1 MNKKKK
7 FYKILRTA
15 IYILFIIVLLMP
27 VLIMINTS
35 LKTYS
40 DITVWPPT
48 WFGKNL
54 QWINYKNVLT
64 GDKSIVTPLINSFI
78 VSSASSI
85 ICLILGILAA
95 YAISRYEFKGRNTF
109 LIIIIIT
116 QMFASVILVNPMYIM
131 FRNLNLLDTRI
142 SLIIANAATSLPMTV
157 WLLYSYISNIPKT
170 LEEAAWMDGFSRL
183 QGIRYI
189 LVPIL
194 APGVIT
200 AGLFSFIMSWGDLIF
215 ARSFIVSPEMKT
227 ISMALTDFQSLYKT
241 TWETQMAAGVIS
253 VIPIFIIF
261 VFIQKH
267 LVEGLTS
274 SGIKG

>member
-85 ICLILGILAA
+85 ICLVLGILAA

-253 VIPIFIIF
+253 VIPIFIFF

>member
-85 ICLILGILAA
+85 ICLVLGILAA
-95 YAISRYEFKGRNTF
+95 YAISRYEFKGKNTF

-142 SLIIANAATSLPMTV
+142 TLIIANAATSLPMTV

>member
-85 ICLILGILAA
+85 ICLVLGILAA
-95 YAISRYEFKGRNTF
+95 YAISRYEFKGKNTF

-142 SLIIANAATSLPMTV
+142 TLIIANAATSLPMTV

-227 ISMALTDFQSLYKT
+227 ISMALTDFQSLNKT
-241 TWETQMAAGVIS
+241 TWETQMAACVIS

>member
-85 ICLILGILAA
+85 ICLVLGILAA

-116 QMFASVILVNPMYIM
+116 QMFASVILVNSMYIM

>member
-40 DITVWPPT
+40 AITVWPPT

-85 ICLILGILAA
+85 ICLVLGILAA

>member
-40 DITVWPPT
+40 DITVWPPN

-85 ICLILGILAA
+85 ICLVLGILAA

>member
-85 ICLILGILAA
+85 ICLVLGILAA

>member
-85 ICLILGILAA
+85 ICLVLGILAA
-95 YAISRYEFKGRNTF
+95 YAISRYEFKGKNTF

-142 SLIIANAATSLPMTV
+142 TLIIANAATSLPMTV

-241 TWETQMAAGVIS
+241 TWETQMAACVIS

>member
-85 ICLILGILAA
+85 ICLVLGILAA

-261 VFIQKH
+261 VFIQKY

>member
-85 ICLILGILAA
+85 ICLVLGILAA
-95 YAISRYEFKGRNTF
+95 YAISRYEFKSRNTF

>member
-15 IYILFIIVLLMP
+15 IYILFIIILLMP

-85 ICLILGILAA
+85 ICLVLGILAA

>member
-85 ICLILGILAA
+85 ICLVLGILAA
-95 YAISRYEFKGRNTF
+95 YAISRYEFKDRNTF

>member
-1 MNKKKK
+1 MNNKKK
-7 FYKILRTA
+7 FYKLIRTL
-15 IYILFIIVLLMP
+15 IYLFFIILLLMP

-54 QWINYKNVLT
+54 QWVNYKNVLV

-78 VSSASSI
+78 VSSVSSI
-85 ICLILGILAA
+85 ICLVLGILAA
-95 YAISRYEFKGRNTF
+95 YAISRYEFRGKNTF
-109 LIIIIIT
+109 LIVIIIT
-116 QMFASVILVNPMYIM
+116 QMFASVVLVNPMYIM

-142 SLIIANAATSLPMTV
+142 SLIIANSATSLPMTV

-170 LEEAAWMDGFSRL
+170 LEEASWIDGFSRL

-189 LVPIL
+189 LVPLL

-215 ARSFIVSPEMKT
+215 ARSFIVSPELKT

-241 TWETQMAAGVIS
+241 TWETQMAASAIS

-261 VFIQKH
+261 IFIQKH
-267 LVEGLTS
+267 LVKGLTS
-274 SGIKG
+274 TGIKG

>member
-85 ICLILGILAA
+85 ICLVLGILAA

-170 LEEAAWMDGFSRL
+170 LEEAAWIDGFSRL

>member
-85 ICLILGILAA
+85 ICLVLGILAA
-95 YAISRYEFKGRNTF
+95 YGISRYEFKGRNTF